1 MGFGQII
8 LLNGPSSAGKS
19 TLAKAIQSRIDQPFW
34 HVASDQFVE
43 AGMLPGRRDEGGD
56 FAWTAMRP
64 RFFHAFH
71 RCLGAIAGAEHNLI
85 VDHVIEFE
93 TWMHELVELL
103 APYDVF
109 FVGVHCPLEE
119 LERREHARGNRTIGE
134 ARDHLRVVHSF
145 APYDYELDS
154 SIATPEHNA
163 EQVIR
168 AWRARGM
175 PSAFRRMHMAQELN
189 AQQPDR

>member
-1 MGFGQII
+1 MGFGHII

-19 TLAKAIQSRIDQPFW
+19 TLAKAIQRRIDQPFW
-34 HVASDQFVE
+34 HVASDQFV
-43 AGMLPGRRDEGGD
+43 AADMLPGRRDEGGD
-56 FAWTAMRP
+56 FAWTTMRP

-71 RCLGAIAGAEHNLI
+71 RCLPAIAGADHNLI

-119 LERREHARGNRTIGE
+119 LERRERARGDRMIGE
-134 ARDHLRVVHSF
+134 ARDHMQVVHSF
-145 APYDYELDS
+145 GLYDYELDS
-154 SIATPEHNA
+154 SVETPEHNA
-163 EQVIR
+163 ERVIQ

-175 PSAFRRMHMAQELN
+175 TSAFRRMHMLKG
-189 AQQPDR
+189 